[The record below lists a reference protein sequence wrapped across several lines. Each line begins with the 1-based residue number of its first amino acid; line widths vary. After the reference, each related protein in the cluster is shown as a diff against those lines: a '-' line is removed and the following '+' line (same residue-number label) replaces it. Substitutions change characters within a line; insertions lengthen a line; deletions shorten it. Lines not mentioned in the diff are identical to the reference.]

1 MKNPCRSWCSNVWRV
16 EDSSPDT
23 QESSPLKERKKV
35 AWDEKGSCKGSRVC
49 GFHCWTYDTMLP
61 RMETIME
68 HLNQFPLDQLPPD
81 AERLFHMSLSLIEV
95 SMAVELF
102 KQPGVIH
109 GFDVSRFVP
118 IE

>member
-1 MKNPCRSWCSNVWRV
+1 MA
-16 EDSSPDT
+16 T
-23 QESSPLKERKKV
+23 QISSPLPAPFQDLEPFVDWALAKESQRTHKRL
-35 AWDEKGSCKGSRVC
+35 ASTIEEIQA
-49 GFHCWTYDTMLP
+49 FYEAMLP
-61 RMETIME
+61 RIEAIME
-68 HLNQFPLDQLPPD
+68 HLNQFPLEHMPAD

-102 KQPGVIH
+102 KQPGVIN